1 MGHGHACVTED
12 DVRQAEAAD
21 RPSDHAAAKHVVCT
35 APDTSASRG
44 AVVELEHGMVWLWQ
58 QQQRLVVWWWLCIVV
73 HLLHCSYRAQSKLF
87 SLLAENRSL
96 VVIPF
101 LLSSVLTTTTLSNP
115 TLNKKMI

>member
-1 MGHGHACVTED
+1 MAV
-12 DVRQAEAAD
+12 A
-21 RPSDHAAAKHVVCT
+21 AAAKTGGVVVALHRC
-35 APDTSASRG
+35 ASAALQLQG
-44 AVVELEHGMVWLWQ
+44 T
-58 QQQRLVVWWWLCIVV
+58 I
-73 HLLHCSYRAQSKLF
+73 KTI